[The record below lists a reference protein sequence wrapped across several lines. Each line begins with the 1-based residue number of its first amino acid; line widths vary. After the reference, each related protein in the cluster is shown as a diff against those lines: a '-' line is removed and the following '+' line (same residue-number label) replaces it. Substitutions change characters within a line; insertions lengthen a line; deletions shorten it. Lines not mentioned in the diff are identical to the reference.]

1 MDIIG
6 NVASAF
12 NGQGSAESWGS
23 VFKTSDLS
31 PRTQTHLVKVYATL
45 AVTLLASAIGTAADM
60 RFHLGGALSALGS
73 VLLLLVLSM
82 NKSSASWRE
91 RGGLLALYG
100 FLQGCSLGPLVTLA
114 MYVDPAIVLTAF
126 LGTATIFVAFSL
138 SAIYSQRRSYLF
150 LGGMIGSAMMFM
162 MVLSLV
168 SIFTGRSMWMYSVH
182 LYLGLAVFCAYVLY
196 DTQMIIEKAECG
208 SDDFVSHALELFMD
222 FIAIFV
228 RILIIVLQN
237 SAKKQREQEDRKRTT
252 RR

>member
-1 MDIIG
+1 MDVIG
-6 NVASAF
+6 NIATAF
-12 NGQGSAESWGS
+12 NGQAGGADWGS

-31 PRTQTHLVKVYATL
+31 AQTQTHLVKVYGTL
-45 AVTLLASAIGTAADM
+45 AVTLLASAIGCAADM
-60 RFHLGGALSALGS
+60 RFHLGGALSAIGS
-73 VLLLLVLSM
+73 VLLLIVLSM

-91 RGGLLALYG
+91 RGALLGLYG

-114 MYVDPAIVLTAF
+114 MYVDPAIVMTAF

-168 SIFTGRSMWMYSVH
+168 SIFVRPMWIYSIH

-196 DTQMIIEKAECG
+196 DTQVIIEKAEMG

-228 RILIIVLQN
+228 RILIILIQN
-237 SAKKQREQEDRKRTT
+237 SQKKQREQEDRKRTT